1 MTESPL
7 CQGDRYLTESP
18 HVSDIVLKK
27 PHHVSKNTH
36 VTESPLPPETPH
48 HAIKN
53 APSRDRIAP
62 RPQKRPITSSP
73 PLYVAE
79 APRPTPHAPSQQ
91 NRPMDHVTV
100 PCPRKRPISKRPIT
114 SSRTTHSLVPESP
127 HRDAPRQQNRPI
139 TSSPPLHVTESPHA
153 SKIAPSRNTISRA
166 LENAPLK
173 TPHHVPSQ
181 NAQSRHRHRMT
192 PHVSKIAPSRHH
204 LPIT

>member
-1 MTESPL
+1 MLIGKTL
-7 CQGDRYLTESP
+7 ANLAKALACALTCNSMRGP
-18 HVSDIVLKK
+18 
-27 PHHVSKNTH
+27 
-36 VTESPLPPETPH
+36 
-48 HAIKN
+48 
-53 APSRDRIAP
+53 
-62 RPQKRPITSSP
+62 
-73 PLYVAE
+73 YC
-79 APRPTPHAPSQQ
+79 
-91 NRPMDHVTV
+91 MDHVTV

-173 TPHHVPSQ
+173 TPHHVIENAPSRDRI
-181 NAQSRHRHRMT
+181 APRPTSGKTPQSRDRNPPCPRKRPISKRPIT
-192 PHVSKIAPSRHH
+192 SSAQNDAPRQQNRPITSSPPHHVTESPHATVTESPLVSKIAPSRHH